1 MFTHIRFH
9 LDLGGWLIYLVPM
22 NYADQISRDAGLK
35 KIQAEAVVSL
45 LEEGA
50 TIWFI
55 ARYRKEKTGSLD
67 EVAIADIRDRLEAL
81 KKLDARRTTIL
92 GSLTERDLLTPEL
105 EAAIG
110 RAKVLTELE
119 DLYEAHRPKKATRAS
134 KARDLGLAPLAEAIL
149 AGKGN
154 EKQSLC
160 RSLVRPG
167 SGVES
172 PDEALSGARDIIA
185 ETISQDLFVRK
196 ALRSLFRTGA
206 QIRSGVKKG
215 KEEEGAKYRD
225 YFDWSEPAFKAP
237 SHRIHAMFR
246 GLDQGMLSVRV
257 LPEEKT
263 AIRQVESRFKP
274 LERCRDKGCSEQIIL
289 AAEDAYKRLLSKSM
303 EKEAMGELKQAADL
317 TAIEVFSSNLKALLL
332 SPPLGEKRVMA
343 LDPGFR
349 TGCKVACLSAQGAL
363 ESHDLVYL
371 HQPDKA
377 KKRLRELVSVHRIQ
391 AVAVG
396 NGTAGRETEAL
407 VREMAEEAGLLSD
420 LDIVMTDESGASVYS
435 ASETARLEFPDH
447 DITVRG
453 AVSIG
458 RRLMDPLA
466 ELVKIDP
473 KAMGVGQYQHDV
485 DQSLLHSALDDV
497 VKGCVNQVG
506 VEVNTASPELLSQVS
521 GLNRTTAGNV
531 VAYRNDNGPFTDRK
545 QLLKVPRLGPKA
557 FEQAAGFL
565 RIRNG
570 KNPLDRSGIH
580 PESYAVVRTMANDF
594 GWDLGAVMGRP
605 EKVSGIDPSA
615 YVTADIGLP
624 TLKDILAELGSPGRD
639 PRQPFQRFAFDDTVK
654 EITDLVPGM
663 VLAGIITNITAFG
676 AFVDLGV
683 HQDGLVHISQMAD
696 RFVKD
701 PHEVVRL
708 RQQVRVRVLEVDV
721 VRKRISLSMK
731 KQA

>member
-1 MFTHIRFH
+1 
-9 LDLGGWLIYLVPM
+9 M
-22 NYADQISRDAGLK
+22 NYPEQISHDLGLK
-35 KIQAEAVVSL
+35 KTQAAAVVSL
-45 LEEGA
+45 LDEGA

-67 EVAIADIRDRLEAL
+67 EVAIADIQDRLESL
-81 KKLDARRTTIL
+81 KKLDTRRNAIL
-92 GSLTERDLLTPEL
+92 SSLTERDLLNPDL
-105 EAAIG
+105 EAAMG
-110 RAKVLTELE
+110 RAQTLTELE

-134 KARDLGLAPLAEAIL
+134 KARDLGLSPLANAIL
-149 AGKGN
+149 AGQGRQKDA
-154 EKQSLC
+154 LC
-160 RSLVRPG
+160 RERVRPG
-167 SGVES
+167 SGVDT
-172 PDEALSGARDIIA
+172 PDQALAGARDIIA
-185 ETISQDLFVRK
+185 ETISQDLVVRQ
-196 ALRSLFRTGA
+196 ALRSLFRA
-206 QIRSGVKKG
+206 RAVIRSGVKKG
-215 KEEEGAKYRD
+215 KTEEGAKFRD

-237 SHRIHAMFR
+237 SHRVHAMFR
-246 GLDQGMLSVRV
+246 GLALGILSVRV
-257 LPEEKT
+257 LPEEDRALNT
-263 AIRQVESRFKP
+263 VHSRFKP
-274 LERCRDKGCSEQIIL
+274 LERCRDAGCRKQILL
-289 AAEDAYKRLLSKSM
+289 AAADAYKRLLSKSM
-303 EKEAMGELKQAADL
+303 EKEAMGKLKQNADL
-317 TAIEVFSSNLKALLL
+317 RAIEVFSSNLNALLL

-349 TGCKVACLSAQGAL
+349 TGCKVACLSAQGGL
-363 ESHDLVYL
+363 EAHDLVYL

-377 KKRLRELVSVHRIQ
+377 KQRLKDLVSAHKIQ

-396 NGTAGRETEAL
+396 NGTAGRETQAL
-407 VREMAEEAGLLSD
+407 VREMAASAGLLKD

-435 ASETARLEFPDH
+435 ASQTARQEFPDY

-485 DQSLLHSALDDV
+485 DQTLLHQALDHV

-506 VEVNTASPELLSQVS
+506 VEVNTASPELLAQVS
-521 GLNRTTAGNV
+521 GLNQTTAANI
-531 VAYRNDNGPFTDRK
+531 VAFRDANGPFIDRK

-580 PESYAVVRTMANDF
+580 PESYAVVRTMARDM
-594 GWDLGAVMGRP
+594 GWDLEAVMGRP
-605 EKVSGIDPSA
+605 DKVHEVDLSA
-615 YVTADIGLP
+615 YVTQDTGLP
-624 TLKDILAELGSPGRD
+624 TLEDILAELGSPGRD
-639 PRQPFQRFAFDDTVK
+639 PRQPFQGVVFDDTVK
-654 EITDLVPGM
+654 EITDLLPGM
-663 VLAGIITNITAFG
+663 QLPGIVTNITAFG

-701 PHEVVRL
+701 PHEVVCL
-708 RQQVRVRVLEVDV
+708 RQQVRVRVVEVNV
-721 VRKRISLSMK
+721 PRKRISLSMK
-731 KQA
+731 TQGP